1 MVIIISHS
9 LSFISHSFAQ
19 VQSGKASYYA
29 KSWTGHRTSNGE
41 RLHHDSMTCAHKTY
55 PFGTLLKVTN
65 LSNGMEVVVRV
76 TDRGP
81 YRKGRIIDL
90 SWGAAKAIGMLS
102 QGITSVRVEKVN
114 STNIPF
120 KLEEENQELPLV
132 DFEIADIS
140 VGTTPI
146 WQDADGQEI
155 DNKKVQRQMRQA
167 VRKASEHPIV
177 YAPATSVEK
186 RQLKPQPAP
195 QVTIKQVQPTLVQP
209 QKQSNPKQTQPV
221 PAQTKQVQAKPVN
234 GKSSSTNVLEEI
246 NNKPNNSKAY
256 RKREGKD

>member
-1 MVIIISHS
+1 MDYKHYIVLS
-9 LSFISHSFAQ
+9 LTTLFSFTAQ
-19 VQSGKASYYA
+19 AQIQSGKASYYA

-41 RLHHDSMTCAHKTY
+41 KLHHDSMTCAHKTY

-114 STNIPF
+114 STNVPF
-120 KLEEENQELPLV
+120 KPDEQEQELPLV

-146 WQDADGQEI
+146 WQDTDDQEI
-155 DNKKVQRQMRQA
+155 DSKKVQRQMKQA
-167 VRKASEHPIV
+167 VKKASEHPVV
-177 YAPATSVEK
+177 YGPAT
-186 RQLKPQPAP
+186 PA
-195 QVTIKQVQPTLVQP
+195 QKQTP
-209 QKQSNPKQTQPV
+209 QKQIQPV
-221 PAQTKQVQAKPVN
+221 PAQSKQVQAKPVTGN
-234 GKSSSTNVLEEI
+234 SSSTNVLDEI
-246 NNKPNNSKAY
+246 NSKPNKSKAY
-256 RKREGKD
+256 LKREGKN

>member
-1 MVIIISHS
+1 MDYKHYIVLS
-9 LSFISHSFAQ
+9 LTTLFSFTAQ
-19 VQSGKASYYA
+19 AQIQSGKASYYA

-41 RLHHDSMTCAHKTY
+41 KLHHDSMTCAHKTY

-114 STNIPF
+114 STNVPF
-120 KLEEENQELPLV
+120 KPDEQEQELPLV

-146 WQDADGQEI
+146 WQDSDDQEI
-155 DNKKVQRQMRQA
+155 DNKKVQRQMKQA
-167 VRKASEHPIV
+167 VKKASEHPVV
-177 YAPATSVEK
+177 YGSTTPA
-186 RQLKPQPAP
+186 Q
-195 QVTIKQVQPTLVQP
+195 KQTP
-209 QKQSNPKQTQPV
+209 QKQIQPV
-221 PAQTKQVQAKPVN
+221 PAQSKQVQAKPVTGN
-234 GKSSSTNVLEEI
+234 SSSTNVLDEI
-246 NNKPNNSKAY
+246 NSKPNKSKAY
-256 RKREGKD
+256 LKREGKN

>member
-1 MVIIISHS
+1 MDCKHYIVLS
-9 LSFISHSFAQ
+9 LATLFSFTAQ
-19 VQSGKASYYA
+19 AQIQSGKASYYA

-65 LSNGMEVVVRV
+65 LTNGMEVVVRV

-114 STNIPF
+114 STNVPF
-120 KLEEENQELPLV
+120 KPEEEEQELPLV

-146 WQDADGQEI
+146 WQDEDGQKI
-155 DNKKVQRQMRQA
+155 DTKKVQRQMKQA
-167 VRKASEHPIV
+167 AKKASE
-177 YAPATSVEK
+177 
-186 RQLKPQPAP
+186 L
-195 QVTIKQVQPTLVQP
+195 
-209 QKQSNPKQTQPV
+209 PKQTQPA
-221 PAQTKQVQAKPVN
+221 PAQLKQVQTKPVMSN
-234 GKSSSTNVLEEI
+234 SSSTNVLDEI
-246 NNKPNNSKAY
+246 NNKPNKSKAY
-256 RKREGKD
+256 LKREGKN

>member
-1 MVIIISHS
+1 MDYKHYIVLS
-9 LSFISHSFAQ
+9 LTTLFSFTAQ
-19 VQSGKASYYA
+19 AQIQSGKASYYA

-41 RLHHDSMTCAHKTY
+41 KLHHDSMTCAHKTY

-114 STNIPF
+114 STNVPF
-120 KLEEENQELPLV
+120 KPDEQEQELPLV

-146 WQDADGQEI
+146 WQDSDDQEI
-155 DNKKVQRQMRQA
+155 DNKKVQRQMKQA
-167 VRKASEHPIV
+167 VKKASEHPVV
-177 YAPATSVEK
+177 YGPAT
-186 RQLKPQPAP
+186 PA
-195 QVTIKQVQPTLVQP
+195 QKQTP
-209 QKQSNPKQTQPV
+209 QKQIQPV
-221 PAQTKQVQAKPVN
+221 PAQPKQVQAKPVTGN
-234 GKSSSTNVLEEI
+234 SSSTNVLDEI
-246 NNKPNNSKAY
+246 NSKPNKSKAY
-256 RKREGKD
+256 LKREGKN

>member
-1 MVIIISHS
+1 
-9 LSFISHSFAQ
+9 
-19 VQSGKASYYA
+19 
-29 KSWTGHRTSNGE
+29 
-41 RLHHDSMTCAHKTY
+41 MTCAHKTY

-114 STNIPF
+114 STNVPF
-120 KLEEENQELPLV
+120 KPDEQEQELPLV

-146 WQDADGQEI
+146 WQDSDDQEI
-155 DNKKVQRQMRQA
+155 DNKKVQRQMKQA
-167 VRKASEHPIV
+167 VKKASEHPVV
-177 YAPATSVEK
+177 YGPTTPA
-186 RQLKPQPAP
+186 Q
-195 QVTIKQVQPTLVQP
+195 KQTP
-209 QKQSNPKQTQPV
+209 QKQIQPV
-221 PAQTKQVQAKPVN
+221 PAQSKQVQAKPVTGN
-234 GKSSSTNVLEEI
+234 SSSTNVLDEI
-246 NNKPNNSKAY
+246 NSKPNKSKAY
-256 RKREGKD
+256 LKREGKN